1 MDAKRNSRLSSLIS
15 KLTTA
20 ANQSIKKDPK
30 SRKFSNSAEKNNFHA
45 PLNITS
51 LETNLRTS

>member
-1 MDAKRNSRLSSLIS
+1 MDTKRNSRLSGLIS

-20 ANQSIKKDPK
+20 ANQAKNKESK
-30 SRKFSNSAEKNNFHA
+30 SRKFANSAEKNDYRA

-51 LETNLRTS
+51 LKANLRTT